1 MVRIVITRL
10 WGTNFIYFPLCKI
23 IPTYKFDL
31 QTAGVFYLNK
41 SNWRNPSTNHQLS
54 WEMSLQQHLVT
65 INGEY
70 IDIEALLFHWYAV
83 VETWM
88 RKAFWSHFDKIAN
101 FSWSK
106 QALPFISRLVYG
118 LKITPKALCM

>member
-10 WGTNFIYFPLCKI
+10 WGTDFIYFPLCKI

-70 IDIEALLFHWYAV
+70 IDIEALLFHWYAA

>member
-1 MVRIVITRL
+1 MWHL
-10 WGTNFIYFPLCKI
+10 P
-23 IPTYKFDL
+23 
-31 QTAGVFYLNK
+31 
-41 SNWRNPSTNHQLS
+41 
-54 WEMSLQQHLVT
+54 WELPLQQHLVT
-65 INGEY
+65 VNGEY
-70 IDIEALLFHWYAV
+70 IDIEALLFHWYAA

-88 RKAFWSHFDKIAN
+88 LEAFWSHFDNIAN

>member
-1 MVRIVITRL
+1 MKLVPQSRVMTIRTILRPNYDHSSVPKPSNCRR
-10 WGTNFIYFPLCKI
+10 
-23 IPTYKFDL
+23 
-31 QTAGVFYLNK
+31 FYLNK
-41 SNWRNPSTNHQLS
+41 STWRTSTTNHQLS
-54 WEMSLQQHLVT
+54 WGMQLQQHLVT

-70 IDIEALLFHWYAV
+70 IDIEALLFHWYAA